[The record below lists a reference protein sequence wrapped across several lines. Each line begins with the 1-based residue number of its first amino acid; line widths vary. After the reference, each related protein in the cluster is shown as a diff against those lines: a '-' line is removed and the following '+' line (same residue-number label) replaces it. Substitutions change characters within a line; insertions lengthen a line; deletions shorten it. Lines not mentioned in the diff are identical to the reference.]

1 MRLASI
7 RDGDIV
13 EVNDGLPYLA
23 IVRSRNGRRLRVDP
37 ISGKFSPAPVRAA
50 DVVGHWRK
58 VRPRS
63 SRHLD
68 HPEAGVRTHPRA
80 GQES

>member
-23 IVRSRNGRRLRVDP
+23 IVRSRAGRRLRVEP
-37 ISGKFSPAPVRAA
+37 ISGKFSPAPVRAGDIVA
-50 DVVGHWRK
+50 HWRK
-58 VRPRS
+58 VRPRAA
-63 SRHLD
+63 RVGARRNEKQ
-68 HPEAGVRTHPRA
+68 PTAA
-80 GQES
+80 